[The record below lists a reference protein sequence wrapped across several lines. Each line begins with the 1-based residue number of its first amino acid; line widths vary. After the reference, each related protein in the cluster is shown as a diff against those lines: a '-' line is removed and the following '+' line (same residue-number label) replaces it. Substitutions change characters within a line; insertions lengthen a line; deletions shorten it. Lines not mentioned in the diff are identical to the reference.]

1 MLFTTA
7 ILSSF
12 ALLSHAAATP
22 KRDMEVASRASTT
35 GGVWFFSDGCHD
47 TNGYSGIPI
56 TEGKTLT
63 CMSGETDKEGV
74 AVEGPYT
81 NIVTDKLE
89 ELGLK
94 LTLWND
100 TECTQLITTVDT
112 DGCTVVPA
120 NNHIT
125 RFNLGPA

>member
-1 MLFTTA
+1 
-7 ILSSF
+7 
-12 ALLSHAAATP
+12 
-22 KRDMEVASRASTT
+22 
-35 GGVWFFSDGCHD
+35 
-47 TNGYSGIPI
+47 
-56 TEGKTLT
+56 
-63 CMSGETDKEGV
+63 MSGETDKEGV

-120 NNHIT
+120 NVGLLLLPL
-125 RFNLGPA
+125 NLLHSHNYLIYNLRTTLRASILGQLRHSTTGKCL